1 MTLLEI
7 SIGKTSWV
15 ADASRSRCLSCRA
28 VFGLSN
34 RRHHCRLCG
43 EIFCHSCTRRR
54 CQGSR
59 VCDPCFGKYIGP
71 PLSANL
77 LTPIMAWIP
86 DNMRLSCLNCNLAFG
101 SLLRRHHCR
110 LCGEIFCSS
119 CSQNEYVLASPNE
132 EQKPGQSSNLT
143 VRACNY
149 CWQHIPMIES
159 NTQLSNIP
167 DISINNQKTESKQ
180 ITFVVNTCCTTG
192 CKLPPS
198 TGEYCDFHAPVTE
211 DEIDDFVMNAKE
223 LRLKRAVVLTAEHLV
238 HLSSQQALAGSLAI
252 TVWVRTLQIAA
263 SWAEASSEELS
274 ESEGDELQFN
284 TDDDEESAPC
294 GAKFSGVTESVKKSR
309 FRGVSVVIAQSR
321 RRVSVA
327 VTEAAQKASGNGSLL
342 RRNG

>member
-1 MTLLEI
+1 
-7 SIGKTSWV
+7 
-15 ADASRSRCLSCRA
+15 
-28 VFGLSN
+28 
-34 RRHHCRLCG
+34 
-43 EIFCHSCTRRR
+43 
-54 CQGSR
+54 
-59 VCDPCFGKYIGP
+59 
-71 PLSANL
+71 
-77 LTPIMAWIP
+77 
-86 DNMRLSCLNCNLAFG
+86 
-101 SLLRRHHCR
+101 
-110 LCGEIFCSS
+110 
-119 CSQNEYVLASPNE
+119 
-132 EQKPGQSSNLT
+132 
-143 VRACNY
+143 
-149 CWQHIPMIES
+149 MIES

-211 DEIDDFVMNAKE
+211 DEKDDFVMNAKE

-252 TVWVRTLQIAA
+252 TVWVRTLQFAA